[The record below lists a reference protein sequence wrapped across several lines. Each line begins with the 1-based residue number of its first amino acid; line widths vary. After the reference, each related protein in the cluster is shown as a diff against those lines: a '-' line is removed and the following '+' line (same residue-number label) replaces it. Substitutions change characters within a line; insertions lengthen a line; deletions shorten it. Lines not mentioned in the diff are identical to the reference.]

1 MKPFPPTLRER
12 RRYIHFKVISPT
24 ITSDLPGGSQNQT
37 EVEYAISGAV
47 LSLFGEDGYA
57 KSNFSMIEYEK
68 GKGIC
73 RCTHDWLDNILVAL
87 AFLREIEKK
96 PAKIEVLS
104 VSGTLKTIRKAKSF

>member
-12 RRYIHFKVISPT
+12 RRYIHFKVI
-24 ITSDLPGGSQNQT
+24 GSQSKK
-37 EVEYAISGAV
+37 EVEYALNNAI

-57 KSNFSMIEYEK
+57 RSNFSIVEYDK
-68 GKGIC
+68 GRGIC
-73 RCTHDWLDNILVAL
+73 RCTHEWLDNILVAL
-87 AFLREIEKK
+87 AFLKEIEKK